1 MHQDQLEEL
10 LTRAVELYRA
20 VPNFSELYMSRI
32 DAMVA
37 VGIPFVDANSDRLQ
51 QQMHRMVTGFQQR
64 YGPATHKEDY
74 QSKLLRTQYIGE
86 RIVTNP
92 SGEKLTQ
99 VYKMK
104 LAGFG
109 AADTKAGKAFMKV
122 SRDMK
127 KLSKQTA
134 ATTPSFG
141 PQLPPVVVPVSPSIS
156 SLQSSRNNLSTSG
169 ASFAGVSTTTS
180 TWPPTVQI
188 PPTTTRVTQSDDVI
202 SPLSFVSNDTPKDVI
217 YNVPPAFESR
227 WDDYDLSYGSS
238 GIDDEEN
245 TTPAALLSLKSL
257 AAGSVRK
264 EGDIRFDGMT
274 SSVNHRR
281 STYATHHDRQ
291 RKAVMNGIRSTLYK
305 TATVLY
311 KGVNDEVLQLKK
323 FRNAEDVASSVNSM
337 VGIDV
342 VSSRDLREAIKND
355 NVNKTPP
362 RVGNPGTLDIGVFKT
377 LCHLVD
383 TATAIEQTNG
393 KTRTTREQFKSAV
406 GDIVNDRRK
415 ADGER
420 PIDDSKLYNR
430 ILSTLRQHHCRRHR
444 QRHRKTQTHQSYG
457 HAFLVGPRPS
467 ASRTIQDTMGPRNHQ
482 QG

>member
-1 MHQDQLEEL
+1 M
-10 LTRAVELYRA
+10 
-20 VPNFSELYMSRI
+20 
-32 DAMVA
+32 
-37 VGIPFVDANSDRLQ
+37 
-51 QQMHRMVTGFQQR
+51 
-64 YGPATHKEDY
+64 HKEDY
-74 QSKLLRTQYIGE
+74 QSKLSRTQYIGE
-86 RIVTNP
+86 RIVKNP

-122 SRDMK
+122 SRDIK

-134 ATTPSFG
+134 ATTPSFR
-141 PQLPPVVVPVSPSIS
+141 PPVVVPVSPSIL
-156 SLQSSRNNLSTSG
+156 SLQSSRN
-169 ASFAGVSTTTS
+169 ASFAGVSSTTS

-188 PPTTTRVTQSDDVI
+188 PPPTTTRVTQSDDVI

-227 WDDYDLSYGSS
+227 WDDYDLSYSS
-238 GIDDEEN
+238 SEIDDEEN

-342 VSSRDLREAIKND
+342 VSRRDLREAIKND

-377 LCHLVD
+377 LCHLH
-383 TATAIEQTNG
+383 T
-393 KTRTTREQFKSAV
+393 K
-406 GDIVNDRRK
+406 
-415 ADGER
+415 
-420 PIDDSKLYNR
+420 PL
-430 ILSTLRQHHCRRHR
+430 
-444 QRHRKTQTHQSYG
+444 
-457 HAFLVGPRPS
+457 
-467 ASRTIQDTMGPRNHQ
+467 
-482 QG
+482 